1 MTLWSVSKLV
11 AATLVLALLSR
22 GFTEHW
28 SLFIALCCFIESS
41 VVLGFSG
48 DTPARGLLNP
58 AVFLL
63 SACQPGPSA
72 WTCPCRSAPTVR
84 WCSFPHSISSSHLP
98 CHPEPSVWEP
108 YWMFDF
114 CAGDCGHPGRTA
126 TPAPQMAALSF
137 VFHWPV
143 NGHS

>member
-84 WCSFPHSISSSHLP
+84 DGALFLTPSAAPTCRVTLSHQSGSPTGCLT
-98 CHPEPSVWEP
+98 SVLE
-108 YWMFDF
+108 
-114 CAGDCGHPGRTA
+114 TVA
-126 TPAPQMAALSF
+126 TPEGQQLQLLRWRLCHLSST
-137 VFHWPV
+137 
-143 NGHS
+143 GL